1 MEPNEEI
8 ALVLLLIVT
17 IGSVALTL
25 ALSVLHPRYRELRPR
40 LALSIKMLGFPLAA
54 YGLLRWFTSLPLARF
69 NFFLIVL
76 LLIYTVEF
84 LFFFIVMRH
93 PPRGPR
99 V

>member
-40 LALSIKMLGFPLAA
+40 LAL
-54 YGLLRWFTSLPLARF
+54 WW
-69 NFFLIVL
+69 
-76 LLIYTVEF
+76 
-84 LFFFIVMRH
+84 
-93 PPRGPR
+93 PPTACGRCWSC
-99 V
+99 

>member
-1 MEPNEEI
+1 
-8 ALVLLLIVT
+8 
-17 IGSVALTL
+17 
-25 ALSVLHPRYRELRPR
+25 
-40 LALSIKMLGFPLAA
+40 MLGFPLAA

-69 NFFLIVL
+69 DFFLIVL